1 MHDCGISFSFS
12 YFWLYFN
19 VSASISMHPLID
31 GSREGAKGALP
42 RKCENRRP
50 AIGFGAHLCQKWCP
64 LSNVPPPDR
73 RSCIR
78 VCIRFHLNA
87 SGCNAPLYRK
97 NPAFA
102 CSQKG
107 YKDGLRELIIA
118 YSFYWNCVDSTSA
131 SKFISARKCL
141 NYATHLWLPL
151 GV

>member
-19 VSASISMHPLID
+19 VSASISMHPLIG

-50 AIGFGAHLCQKWCP
+50 AIGFGAHLCQKWRP
-64 LSNVPPPDR
+64 LSNVPP
-73 RSCIR
+73 RSAILYPR
-78 VCIRFHLNA
+78 LH
-87 SGCNAPLYRK
+87 PLPPECFRLQCTIISLSSSLCV
-97 NPAFA
+97 FT
-102 CSQKG
+102 KG